1 VDLGT
6 DLLPA
11 LGLGAEQPEPGLMH
25 RPPRPRHASLLDRP
39 LMLRAYLVLGLTE
52 ALMAMAGYLAFWH
65 LAGLSWAELR
75 ALAPQLLQGQA
86 PPAMVL
92 LQHQASSVAFGFI
105 VFGQIGVAMACRSS
119 WRSNGWRSNG
129 LLWFGV
135 GFELVFLAVLVL
147 VEPVAEVVAMAP
159 FPLTWLGWM
168 LLAPGVVLLV
178 DDRLKPRVAR

>member
-1 VDLGT
+1 MV
-6 DLLPA
+6 
-11 LGLGAEQPEPGLMH
+11 
-25 RPPRPRHASLLDRP
+25 
-39 LMLRAYLVLGLTE
+39 RAYLVLGLTE

-86 PPAMVL
+86 PAPMVL

-105 VFGQIGVAMACRSS
+105 VFGQIGVAMACRSAGPS
-119 WRSNGWRSNG
+119 SLRLLLSRGWRTNG

-135 GFELVFLAVLVL
+135 GFELVFFAVLVL
-147 VEPVAEVVAMAP
+147 VQPVAEVFAMAP
-159 FPLTWLGWM
+159 FPLPWLGWM
-168 LLAPGVVLLV
+168 LLAPWVVLLV